1 MAVSHRFDCIALMIE
16 VKIYPYDT
24 SHYLFKLVRRFLGEP
39 NNGEYNEDCLEMK
52 YVTARLND
60 QNCRGRA
67 DGYVCETA
75 KRAYMNG

>member
-1 MAVSHRFDCIALMIE
+1 MDSLYTRVHRFI
-16 VKIYPYDT
+16 
-24 SHYLFKLVRRFLGEP
+24 GEP
-39 NNGEYNEDCLEMK
+39 NDSNNEDCLAMW

-60 QNCRGRA
+60 DKCGYRA